1 MVNGQKVESEQK
13 EYMLNIEDIH
23 KIETKIQNK
32 SISPEAITDEEN
44 CYDYLTLQDLLNMDI
59 SLINAEKSIIL
70 TLKEILKER
79 EQRLIRGLSTNEIDE
94 KISNFL
100 RKNNIKKTKII

>member
-1 MVNGQKVESEQK
+1 MVNGQKVESEGK
-13 EYMLNIEDIH
+13 EHILNIEDIH
-23 KIETKIQNK
+23 KIETKIQDK
-32 SISPEAITDEEN
+32 SILSEVITDEEN
-44 CYDYLTLQDLLNMDI
+44 CSDYLTLQDLLNMDI

-100 RKNNIKKTKII
+100 RKNNIKKLK

>member
-1 MVNGQKVESEQK
+1 MVNGQKVESEGK
-13 EYMLNIEDIH
+13 EHILNIEDIH
-23 KIETKIQNK
+23 KIETKIQDK
-32 SISPEAITDEEN
+32 SILSEEITDEEN
-44 CYDYLTLQDLLNMDI
+44 YSDYLTLQDLLNMDI

-100 RKNNIKKTKII
+100 RKNNIKKLK